1 MPLRRGRGPRGPAK
15 DTEAGMTYLSV
26 SPRLASARAI
36 PARSLS
42 PKAAAEVR
50 ETRQNC
56 EKDVKTEQTNPV
68 SHLESTKASKNE
80 LKTNSKNAP
89 KTRQKPKTN
98 SESVPKTCQKPKTNS
113 KNLLQT

>member
-1 MPLRRGRGPRGPAK
+1 
-15 DTEAGMTYLSV
+15 MTYLSV
-26 SPRLASARAI
+26 SPWLASVRAI

-50 ETRQNC
+50 ETRRNC

-80 LKTNSKNAP
+80 LKTNSKNVP
-89 KTRQKPKTN
+89 KTRQKA
-98 SESVPKTCQKPKTNS
+98 KTNS
-113 KNLLQT
+113 KNVLQTPVGIGDCLDAQERK